1 MDSKRVARLLPYII
15 AVAIAGMYLL
25 HINNDFIYDDTIV
38 ILKQEPVRS
47 MGDVV
52 RIFTEQHYLN
62 FTYYRPITR
71 TTLLLQKAWHGE
83 NAVPFHAFNAILIS
97 LYALILIKL
106 FSLPI
111 LGIRQEL
118 AYMAAAL
125 CALHPVASEVV
136 YPIASGRETLLSS
149 VFVLCALYAY
159 LKPERFYFAL
169 ASVSYLLS
177 LFCKEQAIMLP
188 LVFVAADSLGLSGL
202 KPRKNLHVWSI
213 KYGVIGVITLAYL
226 IIRYALFDGS
236 EYTPNQVIL
245 GPILTVG
252 YALQV
257 IIAPTAQLIYE
268 PTGLSVFSLP
278 RLVFV
283 VLVLGVLVWQVVKH
297 WREMQTL
304 ILFWTIFF
312 IVFLLPT
319 ANIIQQDASYSERY
333 VFVSMVG
340 LMAII
345 FNVLSACWKPATWK
359 YLFSIV
365 IALTLA
371 AAGMTY
377 YRGSFYV
384 DNLTFYG
391 QWVKTSPDNPSA
403 HNGYGNRL
411 RLKGKLPEAISHLK
425 YAAALSPTEPYP
437 FYNLALLYYENL
449 KQYDAV
455 LWYIDRV
462 LANDPAHIIDDAF
475 MIKAEAL
482 NALGREEEALE
493 WYGKYLELNPE
504 SIVALYA
511 SAKILEK
518 RGERERAKR
527 LYQQVMTIDSKFS
540 DTGERLQQ
548 LTYGRNH

>member
-15 AVAIAGMYLL
+15 AAAVAGMYLL

-47 MGDVV
+47 MGDVA

-71 TTLLLQKAWHGE
+71 MTLLLQKTWHGE
-83 NAVPFHAFNAILIS
+83 NAVPFHSFNAILIG

-106 FSLPI
+106 FSLPV

-118 AYMAAAL
+118 AYTAAVF

-149 VFVLCALYAY
+149 VFVLFALYAY
-159 LKPERFYFAL
+159 LKPERYYFAL

-202 KPRKNLHVWSI
+202 KPGKNLRVWSV
-213 KYGVIGVITLAYL
+213 KYSVVGAITLSYL
-226 IIRYALFDGS
+226 LIRQALFNGS
-236 EYTPNQVIL
+236 EYALNQVIL
-245 GPILTVG
+245 GPILAMV

-257 IIAPTAQLIYE
+257 ILAPTAQLIYE
-268 PTGLSVFSLP
+268 PTGSSVFSLP

-283 VLVLGVLVWQVVKH
+283 VLVLGVLVWHMVKR
-297 WREMQTL
+297 WTEMQTL
-304 ILFWTIFF
+304 ILFWAIFF
-312 IVFLLPT
+312 IAFLLPT
-319 ANIIQQDASYSERY
+319 ANFIQQDASYSERY

-359 YLFSIV
+359 YLLGIV
-365 IALTLA
+365 VALTLA

-411 RLKGKLPEAISHLK
+411 RLKGKLPEAIRHLK
-425 YAAALSPTEPYP
+425 YAADLSPAEPYP
-437 FYNLALLYYENL
+437 LYNLALLYYENL
-449 KQYDAV
+449 KQYDTV

-462 LANDPAHIIDDAF
+462 LANDPTHIIVDAF

-482 NALGREEEALE
+482 NALGRDKEALE
-493 WYGKYLELNPE
+493 WYGKYLGFNPKNTE
-504 SIVALYA
+504 ALYA

-518 RGERERAKR
+518 RGEREHAKR

-540 DTGERLQQ
+540 DTKERQQ
-548 LTYGRNH
+548 LTDGRNH